1 MSETL
6 VTKKKPNSRR
16 AMAAV
21 HSAWLVYL
29 EFRLLWAD
37 SKSKSNSAATA
48 NALVARHPNLK
59 KALAWSEV
67 ESAKKHA
74 YR

>member
-1 MSETL
+1 
-6 VTKKKPNSRR
+6 
-16 AMAAV
+16 MAAV